1 MEVERAQPIQDSP
14 SGAASSE
21 LGRELVV
28 AAQGGDAG
36 AFRELYEAYRD
47 RIYSLV
53 VYSIGDP
60 TQSQDVF
67 QAVFFKIF
75 RGLRSFRFQSSLS
88 TWIYRIAHNECQDH
102 HRSAEALH

>member
-1 MEVERAQPIQDSP
+1 MEVERAQPIQDSSSNAV
-14 SGAASSE
+14 SGE
-21 LGRELVV
+21 LERELVV

-36 AFRELYEAYRD
+36 AFRELYEAYRE
-47 RIYSLV
+47 RIHSLV
-53 VYSIGDP
+53 AYSIGDP

-102 HRSAEALH
+102 HRRRSA